1 MKPTNPE
8 LMLPTER
15 IDTNVKISPGVVIR
29 QTQADINFVAA
40 ALLLQMTGED
50 MSSIQSSI
58 TREDGDTYSMNLR
71 LKYYDPDDGI
81 LREVYVKRPCRE
93 RDLDTK
99 VVTDIRKIA
108 TEGAIT
114 STTFSEVRLSKFEAR
129 TDRKQETIISW
140 TNSQGIEEIVYQ
152 PSPGDSQ
159 KTTVQISDQ
168 QPINGAR
175 KMHQDFRD
183 FAANELGFRVQST

>member
-1 MKPTNPE
+1 
-8 LMLPTER
+8 MLPTER